1 MESEVRG
8 ATPQETRQF
17 GAVAPAL
24 AAESEKDKL
33 ERTQFMERSLARL
46 QSGVYRIYHEQYQK
60 WVPWRPEPWTMDFV
74 RCLLLEG
81 ALNHIILKARQA
93 YMSTLIALIALDWA
107 LTRPGFRGL
116 LTAHREDSAKLIF
129 TEKTREPILHM
140 RNYLPATR
148 GGGKLWGDGYKPGC
162 IQVNLKDV
170 VITHQDST
178 TSQLLRELPRGLV
191 PNLIHM
197 SEYAVMCDANAPRAM
212 ELYKGAS
219 ALQFCVKIMES
230 TTAGEGGLF
239 REIYERGEN
248 ARLSGIPQSRIAY
261 RSWFWGWFWKAAN
274 RITPAYPGQED
285 KNHDIKKYLDELDN
299 ENRRLNLHPPLDA
312 AQRNFFREF
321 LEEQYGGDYGEMWQE
336 FPSRASEAFKASATA
351 NYLAGAV
358 RKAEDEGR
366 VGDFPPNPQKRA
378 EVAFDLG
385 NEMAMVWGEM
395 EDGGYKIVQALA
407 LPGKLCV
414 ECCDLIEREG
424 LPIWRLTF
432 PHDANNLNKVSHN
445 MTQNLKDTTR
455 KYFEKEIK
463 RRVAAGSQ
471 FWRGVNCHTVDKP
484 GDEMVNIQAARE
496 SMPRMKFHAP
506 AVKASLLDALKRVQL
521 VRDKTEGVVTK
532 KVKKTTES
540 HIHDAFVLLCRR
552 LQDGIGADEAE
563 SQNERIL
570 RVINASSGG
579 ARIRGPGI
587 V

>member
-1 MESEVRG
+1 MENEVRG
-8 ATPQETRQF
+8 ASAAETAAFAR
-17 GAVAPAL
+17 VAPAVVG
-24 AAESEKDKL
+24 ESEQDRL
-33 ERTQFMERSLARL
+33 ERVRFMERSLARL
-46 QSGVYRIYHEQYQK
+46 CSGVYRIYHEQYQK

-116 LTAHREDSAKLIF
+116 LTAHRDDSAKLIF

-148 GGGKLWGDGYKPGC
+148 GGGKLWGDGYKRSS
-162 IQVNLKDV
+162 IQVNKDDV
-170 VITHQDST
+170 VITHNDMT
-178 TSQLLRELPRGLV
+178 TSHLLWELPRGLV
-191 PNLIHM
+191 PNLMHM
-197 SEYAVMCDANAPRAM
+197 SEYAVLCDVNPAKAL

-219 ALQFCVKIMES
+219 ALQFSAKIMES

-239 REIYERGEN
+239 RDIYDRGEN
-248 ARLSGIPQSRIAY
+248 ARLSGVKQSRVAY

-274 RITPAYPGQED
+274 RIPPAYPGQED
-285 KNHDIKKYLDELDN
+285 KNPDIKKYLDDLDK

-321 LEEQYGGDYGEMWQE
+321 LEEQYGNDWGDMWRE
-336 FPSRASEAFKASATA
+336 FPSRASEAFKASASA

-366 VGDFPPNPQKRA
+366 VGYFPPHPHKRA

-385 NEMAMVWGEM
+385 NEMALVWGEM
-395 EDGGYKIVQALA
+395 EDGGYKIVQAIA
-407 LPGKLCV
+407 MEGKTCE
-414 ECCDLIEREG
+414 ECCDIIEREG

-432 PHDANNLNKVSHN
+432 PHDANNLNKVSNN
-445 MTQNLKDTTR
+445 MTQTLKVTTR
-455 KYFEKEIK
+455 EYFEKEIK
-463 RRVAAGSQ
+463 RRVAAGNA
-471 FWRGVNCHTVDKP
+471 FWRGVACHTVPKP

-496 SMPRMKFHAP
+496 GMPRMKFHAP
-506 AVKASLLDALKRVQL
+506 AVKASLVEPLKRVQL
-521 VRDKTEGVVTK
+521 IREKTEGVVK
-532 KVKKTTES
+532 AKVKKTTES

-552 LQDGIGADEAE
+552 LQDGIGAEEA
-563 SQNERIL
+563 SAQDERIL
-570 RVINASSGG
+570 KVIRASSG
-579 ARIRGPGI
+579 ARRTRGPGI
-587 V
+587 I